1 MNWNEVFEYKEDGFL
16 YWKES
21 ELKRSHFRNIS
32 PDRKAGCV
40 GKGKNNKA
48 FYIEIRYLDKIH
60 RAHKIV
66 WEMHN
71 GKIPNGMQID
81 HIDGNGTNNK
91 LENLRL
97 VTCAE
102 NLKNKSRYANNT
114 SGCVGVSWHKAQKKW
129 MAYISDAGKR
139 ITIGYYKVLDD
150 AITARKDA
158 ERVYGYH
165 ENHGR

>member
-32 PDRKAGCV
+32 PDRKA
-40 GKGKNNKA
+40 
-48 FYIEIRYLDKIH
+48 
-60 RAHKIV
+60 
-66 WEMHN
+66 
-71 GKIPNGMQID
+71 
-81 HIDGNGTNNK
+81 
-91 LENLRL
+91 
-97 VTCAE
+97 
-102 NLKNKSRYANNT
+102 
-114 SGCVGVSWHKAQKKW
+114 GCVGVSWHKAQKKW